1 MGRGKKKMWSSGEE
15 LRKDEKRE
23 RWEGERGEEGRSE
36 NKNICKKDGGK
47 KEEKGVGRGK
57 R

>member
-1 MGRGKKKMWSSGEE
+1 MKSERDGK
-15 LRKDEKRE
+15 E
-23 RWEGERGEEGRSE
+23 REGRKEGRKE
-36 NKNICKKDGGK
+36 NKKICKKDGGK

>member
-1 MGRGKKKMWSSGEE
+1 MKRESDGKEREGRKEGRKTKKK
-15 LRKDEKRE
+15 
-23 RWEGERGEEGRSE
+23 
-36 NKNICKKDGGK
+36 CKKDGGK

>member
-1 MGRGKKKMWSSGEE
+1 M
-15 LRKDEKRE
+15 KRE
-23 RWEGERGEEGRSE
+23 RWEGERGEEGRGE

>member
-1 MGRGKKKMWSSGEE
+1 M
-15 LRKDEKRE
+15 KRE
-23 RWEGERGEEGRSE
+23 RDGKEREGRKEGRSE
-36 NKNICKKDGGK
+36 NKKKNCKKDGGK